1 MIRPCDERD
10 FDSIWSII
18 NDGAQVYR
26 GVIPA
31 DCWTDPYMSMDDLC
45 GEIDSGVTFWGYEDS
60 GTLLGVMGIQRLAD
74 VTLIRHAYVRT
85 GAQGRGIG
93 STLLSHLE
101 QVADGPVLIGTW
113 GDAPKDISEASRSG
127 SRQLPSASG
136 IRNARMRCRFA
147 RT

>member
-60 GTLLGVMGIQRLAD
+60 ETLLGVMGIQRLSD

-93 STLLSHLE
+93 STLDRKSTRLNSSH
-101 QVADGPVLIGTW
+101 T
-113 GDAPKDISEASRSG
+113 
-127 SRQLPSASG
+127 
-136 IRNARMRCRFA
+136 
-147 RT
+147 